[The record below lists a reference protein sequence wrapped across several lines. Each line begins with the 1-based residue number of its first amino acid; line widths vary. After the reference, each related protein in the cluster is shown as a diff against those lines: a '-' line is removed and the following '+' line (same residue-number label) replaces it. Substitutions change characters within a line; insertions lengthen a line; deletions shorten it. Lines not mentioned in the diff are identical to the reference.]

1 MQLPSDR
8 CPDWGCCCDH
18 GRECCAGAVAGGGN
32 YDHLGERGGC
42 RHIDVARIWDFWP
55 QYIAGPR
62 LPCGNWR
69 CRIRGNTRCITC
81 AFANKPV
88 RL

>member
-1 MQLPSDR
+1 MHNQT

-18 GRECCAGAVAGGGN
+18 GRECCAGAVENGGN
-32 YDHLGERGGC
+32 YGHLGERGGC

-69 CRIRGNTRCITC
+69 CSARQFGIGPFSHP
-81 AFANKPV
+81 AFGF
-88 RL
+88 LGL

>member
-1 MQLPSDR
+1 MQYGNT

-18 GRECCAGAVAGGGN
+18 GRECCAGAVENGGN

-42 RHIDVARIWDFWP
+42 QHVDVARIWDFWP
-55 QYIAGPR
+55 QFVAGPR

-69 CRIRGNTRCITC
+69 CSARQFGIGPFSHP
-81 AFANKPV
+81 AFGF
-88 RL
+88 LGL